1 MFVRH
6 FDSSELLVL
15 HEGLAALQSPAIVH
29 HGRSNAT
36 PAGSRLKRT
45 NTNRIRRKGSHCWS
59 IPVIPLLV
67 FATALCAHGATP
79 SLDKTLLDINAS
91 RVPKF
96 ALFEATFRLD
106 EFDPHEPNQI
116 DVYAQI
122 REPGGTVTR
131 VAAFHAQDFRLVRK
145 NNEEQLEP
153 VGTPAWHVRFTPRKV
168 GRHRMTLC
176 MNSGGLISTGETVEF
191 ECVDSN
197 RPGFVRAAKNAQNF
211 ECDDGSS
218 FFAIGLNTCWGKD
231 CSDYERWL
239 VRMAENGINTGRLW
253 IGPMFLFDPEP
264 KDGLGKYDQRAAW
277 RLDYVLQLA
286 ERHNIRLM
294 FCLESFNSLR
304 IKPEYAEWQ
313 NNPYNAANG
322 GPCAKPEEF
331 FTDATARDLFKR
343 RLRYLVARYSYSPN
357 VLAWEFWNEVDLV
370 ETYVPAEI
378 KTWHA
383 EMADYITS
391 LDPNKHLM
399 STSFSKPEGEPEID
413 SLPQFGFVQTH
424 SYTALDLAT
433 DFSAYAAK
441 QKTFAHPH
449 LLGEFGLHW
458 EGKGNA
464 ADPEGLHLRETIWS
478 TALSGSAGCGMS
490 WWWDSYIDPQNL
502 WPIYRP
508 LAAFSADIRWNRC
521 VWQPLQSDISLNAD
535 APGIPVD
542 HFLKGIPPE
551 WKAHASNTPQRIE
564 ITSNG
569 TLSGHAT
576 LAGILHGKGHHPELH
591 NPPTFVIDSPQQWRF
606 NVVVKGVSGY
616 GGANLEIRIDES
628 SALKEDFRDTDA
640 FKDDTIVA
648 YNKTYSVEVPAG
660 RHTVFVQNTGTDW
673 VTCEYEL
680 RGAGVTRTPPLKAF
694 GQQTRDLAV
703 AWIQNSTASQL
714 ARTRS
719 IAPRTVAGATLKFD
733 GLKDGPYSLEIWN
746 TQNASYETRNVRVK
760 DGTIQVDLPPIP
772 SDLALK
778 LRRK

>member
-1 MFVRH
+1 V
-6 FDSSELLVL
+6 
-15 HEGLAALQSPAIVH
+15 
-29 HGRSNAT
+29 
-36 PAGSRLKRT
+36 
-45 NTNRIRRKGSHCWS
+45 
-59 IPVIPLLV
+59 
-67 FATALCAHGATP
+67 
-79 SLDKTLLDINAS
+79 SLDVNTS
-91 RVPKF
+91 RVQKF
-96 ALFEATFRLD
+96 ALFEATFRLTQ
-106 EFDPHEPNQI
+106 EFANPNDTDAI
-116 DVYAQI
+116 DVYALV
-122 REPGGTVTR
+122 REPGGKITR
-131 VAAFHAQDFRLVRK
+131 IPAFNAQDFRIVRK
-145 NNEEQLEP
+145 KNDEHLEP
-153 VGTPAWHVRFTPRKV
+153 VGTPAWHMRFTPRRE
-168 GRHRMTLC
+168 GPHRATFYCRTPASLH
-176 MNSGGLISTGETVEF
+176 TGETVEF
-191 ECVDSN
+191 ECVESN
-197 RPGFVRAAKNAQNF
+197 RSGFVRVSRNAQNF
-211 ECDDGSS
+211 ECDDGAA
-218 FFAIGLNTCWGKD
+218 FFAIGLNTCWANTTAE
-231 CSDYERWL
+231 YERWL
-239 VRMAENGINTGRLW
+239 LRMAENGINTGRLW

-294 FCLESFNSLR
+294 LCLESFNSLR

-331 FTDATARDLFKR
+331 FTNTVARDLFKR
-343 RLRYLVARYSYSPN
+343 RLRYLVARYSFSPQI
-357 VLAWEFWNEVDLV
+357 LAWEFWNEVDLV

-383 EMADYITS
+383 EMADYINS
-391 LDPNKHLM
+391 LDPNKHLL
-399 STSFSKPEGEPEID
+399 STSFSKPEGEGEID
-413 SLPQFGFVQTH
+413 ALPQFGFVQTH
-424 SYTALDLAT
+424 SYTARDLAT
-433 DFSAYAAK
+433 DFSAYASK
-441 QKTFAHPH
+441 QKTFVRPH

-458 EGKGNA
+458 EGKGNT

-502 WPIYRP
+502 WPVYRP
-508 LAAFSADIRWNRC
+508 LAAFTSDIPWNRR
-521 VWQPLQSDISLNAD
+521 VWQPLQSEISLNAN

-542 HFLKGIPPE
+542 NFLKGVAPE
-551 WKAHASNTPQRIE
+551 WKPHPSNKPQVIE
-564 ITSNG
+564 VSADG
-569 TLSGHAT
+569 KLSGHEQ

-591 NPPTFVIDSPQQWRF
+591 NPSTFIIDSPQAWRF

-616 GGANLEIRIDES
+616 GGANLEIRIDET

-640 FKDDTIVA
+640 FKDETLVT

-680 RGAGVTRTPPLKAF
+680 RGAGVTRLPPLKAF
-694 GQQTRDLAV
+694 GQQSRDIAF

-719 IAPRTVAGATLKFD
+719 IAPRTVSGATVKFA
-733 GLKDGPYSLEIWN
+733 GLKDGPYTLEIWN
-746 TQNASYETRNVRVK
+746 TKDASYETRDVRFK
-760 DGTIQVDLPPIP
+760 DSAIQVDLPPIP